1 MSDLPHD
8 RTAPSDP
15 KAPSDPAA
23 PTALLDPGVPEEALD
38 ASPTTK
44 GNKSGGW
51 RTRKR
56 RILIEWAAVFA
67 LAALAAAGLRG
78 FVLQAFYVP
87 SGSMEP
93 ALQIGDRILVD
104 KFLFSPASL
113 HDGDVIVFARPSGDT
128 AGVCDDPN
136 ATDLVKRVVALPG
149 QTIWSSHN
157 KIYVNGIHQTETY
170 LPRGTALGK
179 AVPRQVVPKGRFFV
193 MGDNRS
199 LSCDSRYWG
208 TVKASSIIG
217 RVIAVI
223 WRGGR
228 PTLHAF

>member
-1 MSDLPHD
+1 
-8 RTAPSDP
+8 
-15 KAPSDPAA
+15 
-23 PTALLDPGVPEEALD
+23 LLDPGVPDEALD
-38 ASPTTK
+38 PSPTTK

-104 KFLFSPASL
+104 KFLFSPGSL

-149 QTIWSSHN
+149 QIIWSVGN
-157 KIYVNGIHQTETY
+157 KIYVVNSKHAPKNPLPQKETY
-170 LPRGTALGK
+170 LAPGTALGK